1 MKGILMT
8 ADERAIDHIHSIT
21 TKYQED
27 KNRYKVQIV
36 FYINGKRNSVNYIA
50 KTEEKCKE
58 KIEKLILNVFTD
70 NLILLS
76 PDIKFKHFSSV
87 WLQQIYSHKVKHHV
101 LQDRINYF
109 NNYINPYI
117 GDLPINNISYSDIQS
132 FVNNMADNGSTS
144 EHIRKGLSLIRG
156 CFKYFCLLTENS
168 LKPCDGIT
176 VFRNNNKRAKKINCF
191 NSKERT
197 IIEEYAFMVDESNN
211 FIHRFGPAIVM
222 LMYTGLRFCEAAALT
237 WNDIDFHQR
246 TISINKSTIEVTEKG
261 SLKFLTRYGSKT
273 PCSLRTIPMTL
284 KAKWCLIEL
293 KKQSNG
299 SEYVICTKDGAQVN
313 RHTFYNAF
321 NRLLTHSQLI
331 SKGDSRGVHS
341 LRHTFATMLFEN
353 GCNVKVI
360 SELLGHS
367 STKTTET
374 VYIHVIQK
382 LKAKAINDLDK
393 YCG

>member
-156 CFKYFCLLTENS
+156 CFKYFCLILSLLFILKENKHS
-168 LKPCDGIT
+168 
-176 VFRNNNKRAKKINCF
+176 
-191 NSKERT
+191 
-197 IIEEYAFMVDESNN
+197 IIS
-211 FIHRFGPAIVM
+211 
-222 LMYTGLRFCEAAALT
+222 
-237 WNDIDFHQR
+237 
-246 TISINKSTIEVTEKG
+246 
-261 SLKFLTRYGSKT
+261 
-273 PCSLRTIPMTL
+273 
-284 KAKWCLIEL
+284 
-293 KKQSNG
+293 
-299 SEYVICTKDGAQVN
+299 
-313 RHTFYNAF
+313 
-321 NRLLTHSQLI
+321 
-331 SKGDSRGVHS
+331 
-341 LRHTFATMLFEN
+341 
-353 GCNVKVI
+353 
-360 SELLGHS
+360 
-367 STKTTET
+367 
-374 VYIHVIQK
+374 
-382 LKAKAINDLDK
+382 
-393 YCG
+393 